1 MPRLHS
7 RIRRGAGCPARLV
20 SQRRSQKG
28 ESDGDSGGESA
39 NRPTSSTP
47 LTLDMCLGRDPVS
60 TQPSEPAVLNIWT
73 TRAIDRPKSMFV
85 SDLPAHRPDGY
96 LGHVSSDGSTD
107 VADLAAQRRKR
118 SRAEASAKL
127 LDAAMELLRE
137 SSFEVITVG
146 AVAERA
152 GVSAATADALFSSKN
167 DLIVEICLR
176 RIHGVALSTDATH
189 GSIARVA
196 AQLSQMMLVVA
207 EEPAVATACAAVFL
221 DSGPTADR
229 THELIGLEIHRLI
242 ATAVGPGSWPE
253 VITTLELVFS
263 GALIQAAA
271 GAMTFQRAADRVQ
284 TAVSLI
290 LEGVPQY

>member
-1 MPRLHS
+1 
-7 RIRRGAGCPARLV
+7 
-20 SQRRSQKG
+20 
-28 ESDGDSGGESA
+28 
-39 NRPTSSTP
+39 
-47 LTLDMCLGRDPVS
+47 
-60 TQPSEPAVLNIWT
+60 
-73 TRAIDRPKSMFV
+73 MFV
-85 SDLPAHRPDGY
+85 PDLPAHPADGY
-96 LGHVSSDGSTD
+96 LGHVSSERSTD

-118 SRAEASAKL
+118 SRADAFAKL

-152 GVSAATADALFSSKN
+152 GVSAVTADELFSSKS
-167 DLIVEICLR
+167 DLIVEICLS
-176 RIHGVALSTDATH
+176 RIHDVALSTDATH

-221 DSGPTADR
+221 DSGPTAER
-229 THELIGLEIHRLI
+229 AHELIGLEIHRLI

>member
-7 RIRRGAGCPARLV
+7 RIRRGAGCPASLV

-73 TRAIDRPKSMFV
+73 SRAIDRPKSMFV

-207 EEPAVATACAAVFL
+207 EQPAVATACAAIFL

-242 ATAVGPGSWPE
+242 ATAVGPGS
-253 VITTLELVFS
+253 
-263 GALIQAAA
+263 
-271 GAMTFQRAADRVQ
+271 
-284 TAVSLI
+284 
-290 LEGVPQY
+290 